1 MFYYTLLDMNTY
13 GQSKHGAK
21 QKWGEGRYDTL
32 VHYNS
37 DLLC

>member
-21 QKWGEGRYDTL
+21 QKWVKVDMTPWYTTTQSL
-32 VHYNS
+32 K
-37 DLLC
+37 C